1 MNYVLVSQDIN
12 YLLCGNSQNVADNNK
27 TCSAVAIFS
36 QAGPQWLFWLP
47 AARWWLLGLPAA
59 CCMLPGLPDGESA
72 AGHIGRLCR
81 ASGALDRTQRRQL
94 HRCAEVVKVVY
105 SSAVQ
110 QLVQHC
116 SGHILRWLQTRLLLC
131 VLHTRLVLCVFAT
144 WFGVCQDL
152 AYPLHF
158 QQLFNKCQTSYA
170 S

>member
-1 MNYVLVSQDIN
+1 MLRITIKPVPPWP
-12 YLLCGNSQNVADNNK
+12 
-27 TCSAVAIFS
+27 FS
-36 QAGPQWLFWLP
+36 LKLAPSGCFGCQLP
-47 AARWWLLGLPAA
+47 AGGCWGCQLHAA
-59 CCMLPGLPDGESA
+59 CCSMLPDGESA

-131 VLHTRLVLCVFAT
+131 VLHTRLVLC
-144 WFGVCQDL
+144 GLQHGL
-152 AYPLHF
+152 AYVMI
-158 QQLFNKCQTSYA
+158 
-170 S
+170 

>member
-59 CCMLPGLPDGESA
+59 CCMLPVGCLMVNRLLVTSA
-72 AGHIGRLCR
+72 AYAVRLVRWSGHILRW
-81 ASGALDRTQRRQL
+81 L

-131 VLHTRLVLCVFAT
+131 VLHTRLVLCVLQH
-144 WFGVCQDL
+144 GL
-152 AYPLHF
+152 AYVMI
-158 QQLFNKCQTSYA
+158 
-170 S
+170 